1 MLIVQRGKKWF
12 EPCHLITSG
21 FHISDSLEN
30 KNESTR
36 NADYA
41 NHWFTWSRS
50 KTVKFISGRE
60 TGILR
65 SWDQVP
71 VFLVWILS
79 NHKVKYLDGRQHSS
93 EPITSTAWT
102 DFTWLASFHSV
113 MMKQVSTEKYLTS
126 RFPFS
131 LQWINTRCADKPL
144 YSPNILGPVV
154 RSLVSAN
161 RYFEILGPG
170 SSLFG
175 MDSG

>member
-1 MLIVQRGKKWF
+1 MIRLKTKIIER
-12 EPCHLITSG
+12 
-21 FHISDSLEN
+21 
-30 KNESTR
+30 TR

-50 KTVKFISGRE
+50 KTVKFISGGE

-71 VFLVWILS
+71 VFLVWILN

-102 DFTWLASFHSV
+102 DFTWLASCNSV

-131 LQWINTRCADKPL
+131 LQWINTRCADKQL
-144 YSPNILGPVV
+144 YSPNILVYENIRV
-154 RSLVSAN
+154 EIEEMLWSWE
-161 RYFEILGPG
+161 EILNPI
-170 SSLFG
+170 STRLQLLEP
-175 MDSG
+175 